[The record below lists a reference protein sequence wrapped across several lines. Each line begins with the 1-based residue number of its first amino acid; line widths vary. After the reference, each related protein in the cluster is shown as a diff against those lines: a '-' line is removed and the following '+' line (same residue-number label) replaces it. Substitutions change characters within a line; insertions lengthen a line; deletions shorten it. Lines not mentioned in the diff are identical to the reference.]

1 MTERATAKAI
11 PVVAHMY
18 GVMEVRN
25 LAKKRIL
32 LLRQKLKKPEYSPS
46 YVNTCSF
53 TGQSVVDS

>member
-25 LAKKRIL
+25 LAKSEDCYCV
-32 LLRQKLKKPEYSPS
+32 KKWKI
-46 YVNTCSF
+46 
-53 TGQSVVDS
+53 